1 MSEDSDVFEEI
12 DLRQILA
19 NRWVQKLWY
28 VLPLAAIF
36 GLALWL
42 RMLPARYD
50 VLIGIDPDYL
60 ARMAKYL
67 VEHNLHLPEVDYMR
81 YAPTGYN
88 PKNEL
93 VGIYYFPA
101 MIYLFIS
108 KIIAIDFSKFVIA
121 FPAVFGALLVIPL
134 FFIGKELHSKAAG
147 LFAAFF
153 YTVSGSV
160 IFRTSAG
167 FFDKESLSG
176 FFMIFGLYFFIRSIR
191 KNSMVSGTVA
201 AISFAIASLVWG
213 GIQQILLGIVGY
225 ILIVVLLNKQQ
236 ISHIKACIPIVLIS
250 VTAYGMGSSIAMMF
264 YIALAILLL
273 RFVVAKYSFIPNN
286 YLPYY
291 GPSVFVV
298 GGALV
303 FIGALFST
311 KLASLIFSV
320 NKFLFYS
327 KEIIESTVAE
337 NVDAGWSDFASQM
350 GAPYADHMVPQMQF
364 AIPYASIWI
373 FAFAGVFAVLY
384 KIYKEK
390 DKFFAIGVISGFAS
404 MLTYYL
410 FMNTKAPDMQ
420 AYFVLSFFIVV
431 LMVAR
436 KSHVHGFML
445 LLMYSSMLGFA
456 SKIRLAFLVGIYMSL
471 LAGYFMSNL
480 VRFVMKTKMMRDAQ
494 SLQEKINIYSV
505 GAGIVVVSV
514 LVINLASGYVLANGI
529 GPSYSPSWK
538 ESMDFLKTKT
548 PEGSVILSWWDFGYY
563 FQSLGERPSNLDG
576 GNNFADRNRPT
587 AQYFTGMMNESQQ
600 ILYLSKFSPDY
611 ILVDYS
617 MIGKYSAMSKIAN
630 YDGKVDSYLDLYY
643 NKMITQGNATVLTY
657 YGGRYNEY
665 SLWIPL
671 DSTGAIS
678 GNVVFSTPQGQA
690 YIKSICSE
698 NGIVNLT
705 PPSDKQS
712 LDACLS
718 IIPLRLIWRD
728 QQGNY
733 HGEVHIA
740 FGDVA
745 TSVFNK
751 LYIMNGKGLPYV
763 DLVFSNQNQEVKIF
777 KVNINRTSSDEL
789 REWWKTHTAYEL
801 LVKK

>member
-1 MSEDSDVFEEI
+1 MSKDSDVFEEI

-60 ARMAKYL
+60 ARMARYL
-67 VEHNLHLPEVDYMR
+67 VEHNLHLPEMDYMR
-81 YAPTGYN
+81 YAPTGFDT
-88 PKNEL
+88 KTEL

-101 MIYLFIS
+101 MIYLLIS

-121 FPAVFGALLVIPL
+121 FPAVFGALMVIPL
-134 FFIGKELHSKAAG
+134 FFVGKELHSKAAG

-176 FFMIFGLYFFIRSIR
+176 FFMICGLYFFIRSIR
-191 KNSMVSGTVA
+191 KNSLVSGTVA
-201 AISFAIASLVWG
+201 AVSFTIASLVWG
-213 GIQQILLGIVGY
+213 GIQQIYLGIVGY

-236 ISHIKACIPIVLIS
+236 ISHIKACLPVVLIS
-250 VTAYGMGSSIAMMF
+250 VTTYGTGSSIAMMF
-264 YIALAILLL
+264 YIALAALLL
-273 RFVVAKYSFIPNN
+273 RFAVEKYSLIPKN
-286 YLPYY
+286 YLPFY
-291 GPSVFVV
+291 GPSVFLV
-298 GGALV
+298 GGVLV
-303 FIGALFST
+303 FIGALFSS
-311 KLASLIFSV
+311 KLAGLIFSV
-320 NKFLFYS
+320 NAFLFYS

-337 NVDAGWSDFASQM
+337 NVDAGWGDFASQM
-350 GAPYADHMVPQMQF
+350 GAPYADRMLPQILF

-373 FAFAGVFAVLY
+373 FAFAGVFALLY
-384 KIYKEK
+384 KLYKEK

-420 AYFVLSFFIVV
+420 TYFVLSFLMVI

-436 KSHVHGFML
+436 KSHMHGFML

-471 LAGYFMSNL
+471 IAGYFMSTL
-480 VRFVMKTKMMRDAQ
+480 VRFVMKTKMMRDAK
-494 SLQEKINIYSV
+494 SFQEKINIYSV
-505 GAGIVVVSV
+505 GVGLVVLSV

-538 ESMDFLKTKT
+538 QSMDFLKTQT

-600 ILYLSKFSPDY
+600 LYYLSKFSPDY

-630 YDGKVDSYLDLYY
+630 YDGKVDSYLMMSYSDRKD
-643 NKMITQGNATVLTY
+643 NGNVSVFIYSL
-657 YGGRYNEY
+657 GPY
-665 SLWIPL
+665 SLWVPITNDGRL
-671 DSTGAIS
+671 GGNIVLSAS
-678 GNVVFSTPQGQA
+678 GQDV
-690 YIKSICSE
+690 YIKSLCTK
-698 NGIVNLT
+698 NGEVPLNPPNDKPVFDSCLYLT
-705 PPSDKQS
+705 PEQMVYPPMRM
-712 LDACLS
+712 AYVA
-718 IIPLRLIWRD
+718 PR
-728 QQGNY
+728 
-733 HGEVHIA
+733 EIA
-740 FGDVA
+740 D
-745 TSVFNK
+745 SPFNK
-751 LYIMNGKGLPYV
+751 LYFMDGKGLPYV
-763 DLVFSNQNQEVKIF
+763 EMVYSNQDQEVKIF

-789 REWWKTHTAYEL
+789 REWWKTHSAYDL
-801 LVKK
+801 ILKK